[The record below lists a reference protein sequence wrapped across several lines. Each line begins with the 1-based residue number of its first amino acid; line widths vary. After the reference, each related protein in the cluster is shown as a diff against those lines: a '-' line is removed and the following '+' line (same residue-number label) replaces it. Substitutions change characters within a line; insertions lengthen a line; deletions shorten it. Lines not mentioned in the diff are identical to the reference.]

1 MNANRHDPARE
12 LVDAPENIER
22 AVERAAEAM
31 WDLEGGDHVPW
42 QELST
47 PSKAMWLRRANA
59 ALQSQ
64 REEDV
69 ADAAGTVAKEI
80 GFRVSWGLRK

>member
-1 MNANRHDPARE
+1 
-12 LVDAPENIER
+12 VDAPENIER

-31 WDLEGGDHVPW
+31 WDLEGGDHIPW
-42 QELST
+42 EELSR
-47 PSKAMWLRRANA
+47 PGKAVWRRRANA

-69 ADAAGTVAKEI
+69 AEAGGTVAEEI
-80 GFRVSWGLRK
+80 GFRISWGIRK

>member
-31 WDLEGGDHVPW
+31 WYLEGGDHIPW
-42 QELST
+42 EELSR
-47 PSKAMWLRRANA
+47 PGKAVWRRRANA

-69 ADAAGTVAKEI
+69 AEAGGTVAEEV
-80 GFRVSWGLRK
+80 GFRISWGIRK

>member
-12 LVDAPENIER
+12 LLDAPANVER

-31 WDLEGGDHVPW
+31 WDMEGGDHVPW
-42 QELST
+42 RELSR
-47 PSKAMWLRRANA
+47 PGKAMWRRRANA

-69 ADAAGTVAKEI
+69 EVAGAVAAEV
-80 GFRVSWGLRK
+80 GFRSWGIRK